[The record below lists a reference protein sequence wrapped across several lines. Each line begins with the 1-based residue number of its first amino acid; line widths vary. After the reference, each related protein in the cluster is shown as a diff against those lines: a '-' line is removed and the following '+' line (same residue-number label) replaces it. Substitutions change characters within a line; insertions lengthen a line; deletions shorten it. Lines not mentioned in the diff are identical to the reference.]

1 LERRHKKMGKV
12 SIIGAGAVGTSC
24 ANWAMVRNIAEEI
37 VLVDIVPD
45 LAKGK
50 ALDLAQSSPLYGY
63 SGKIWGTEDF
73 SAIADSEVVII
84 TAGKPRQPGMTRED
98 LLNINKEIVKSC
110 AEKVKEYAPE
120 SIVIVV
126 SNPLDAMVYV
136 AYKITEF
143 PKNRV
148 IGMAGVLDSAR
159 YRYFIAEA
167 LGVSPKDVQALV
179 MGVHGDLMLPLTR
192 LANVAGIPITELLPQ
207 EKIEEIVK
215 RTKFGGGEIVSYLKT
230 GSAFITPGLS
240 IVEMVESILRDEKR
254 VLTCSV
260 YLEGEYWIEGV
271 FLGVPVVLGKNGV
284 ERIIEIKL
292 LPEEEEILNKCASHC
307 KELINSLNL

>member
-1 LERRHKKMGKV
+1 MTKL

-24 ANWAMVRNIAEEI
+24 ANWGMVKNVAEEI

-50 ALDLAQSSPLYGY
+50 ALDLIQSSSLFGY

-73 SAIADSEVVII
+73 SAIKDSKVVII
-84 TAGKPRQPGMTRED
+84 TAGKPRQPGMSRED

-110 AEKVKEYAPE
+110 AEKIREYAKE
-120 SIVIVV
+120 SVVIVV

-136 AYKITEF
+136 AYKVTGF
-143 PKNRV
+143 PKNRI

-179 MGVHGDLMLPLTR
+179 MGIHGDLMLPLVR
-192 LANVAGIPITELLPQ
+192 FANVAGIPITELLSS
-207 EKIEEIVK
+207 EKIEEIVR

-230 GSAFITPGLS
+230 GSAFLTPGLS
-240 IVEMVESILRDEKR
+240 IIEMAESIIKDEKR

-260 YLEGEYWIEGV
+260 YLEGEYEISGV
-271 FLGVPVVLGKNGV
+271 FLGVPVILGKNGI

-292 LPEEEEILNKCASHC
+292 LPEEKDALKKCADSC
-307 KELINSLNL
+307 KNLINLLNM

>member
-1 LERRHKKMGKV
+1 MAKL

-24 ANWAMVRNIAEEI
+24 ANWAMVKNLAEEI
-37 VLVDIVPD
+37 VLVDIVPN

-50 ALDLAQSSPLYGY
+50 ALDLAQSNPLFGR
-63 SGKIWGTEDF
+63 SCKILGTEDF
-73 SAIADSEVVII
+73 SSIKDSQVVVIA
-84 TAGKPRQPGMTRED
+84 AGKPRQPGMSRED

-110 AEKVKEYAPE
+110 AEKIKEFAKD

-136 AYKITEF
+136 AYKITNF

-167 LGVSPKDVQALV
+167 CGVSPKDVQALV
-179 MGVHGDLMLPLTR
+179 MGVHGDLMLPLVR
-192 LANVAGIPITELLPQ
+192 LANVSGIPITELLPQ

-215 RTKFGGGEIVSYLKT
+215 RTKFGGAEIVSYLKT
-230 GSAFITPGLS
+230 GSAFITPGLA
-240 IVEMVESILRDEKR
+240 IAEMIESILKDEKR

-260 YLEGEYWIEGV
+260 YLEGEYGIKGV
-271 FLGVPVVLGKNGV
+271 FLGVPVILGKNGV
-284 ERIIEIKL
+284 EKIIEIKL
-292 LPEEEEILNKCASHC
+292 LPEEKAVLKECENFCKKLISLLN
-307 KELINSLNL
+307 I

>member
-1 LERRHKKMGKV
+1 MTKL

-24 ANWAMVRNIAEEI
+24 AKWAMVKNVAEEI
-37 VLVDIVPD
+37 VLVDIIPD

-50 ALDLAQSSPLYGY
+50 ALDLIQSSPLFGY
-63 SGKIWGTEDF
+63 SGKILGTEDF
-73 SAIADSEVVII
+73 SAIKDSDVVII
-84 TAGKPRQPGMTRED
+84 TAGKPRQPGMSRED

-110 AEKVKEYAPE
+110 AEKIKEFAKD

-136 AYKITEF
+136 AYKVTGF
-143 PKNRV
+143 SKNRV

-179 MGVHGDLMLPLTR
+179 MGIHGDLMLPLVR

-207 EKIEEIVK
+207 KKIEEIVK
-215 RTKFGGGEIVSYLKT
+215 KTKFGGGEIVSYLKT

-240 IVEMVESILRDEKR
+240 VIEMAESIIKDEKR

-260 YLEGEYWIEGV
+260 YLEGEYEINGV
-271 FLGVPVVLGKNGV
+271 FLGVPVILGRKGV
-284 ERIIEIKL
+284 EKIIEIKL
-292 LPEEEEILNKCASHC
+292 SSEEKEALKRCAEAC
-307 KELINSLNL
+307 KELISLLNM

>member
-1 LERRHKKMGKV
+1 MSKLA
-12 SIIGAGAVGTSC
+12 IIGAGAVGTSC
-24 ANWAMVRNIAEEI
+24 AKWAMVRNLAQEI
-37 VLVDIVPD
+37 VLVDIIPD

-50 ALDLAQSSPLYGY
+50 ALDLAQSTPLYGF

-73 SAIADSEVVII
+73 SAISEADVVVI
-84 TAGKPRQPGMTRED
+84 TAGKPRQPGMSRED
-98 LLNINKEIVKSC
+98 LISTNENIVKSC
-110 AEKVKEYAPE
+110 AEKVRAYAPE

-126 SNPLDAMVYV
+126 TNPLDAMVYV
-136 AYKITEF
+136 AYRVTGF

-179 MGVHGDLMLPLTR
+179 MGTHGDLMLPLVR
-192 LANVAGIPITELLPQ
+192 LANVAGIPITELLSK
-207 EKIEEIVK
+207 EKIEEIVN

-230 GSAFITPGLS
+230 GSAFITPGFAV
-240 IVEMVESILRDEKR
+240 VEMAESILRDQKR

-260 YLEGEYWIEGV
+260 YLEGEYGIDGV
-271 FLGVPVVLGKNGV
+271 FVGVPVILGKKGV
-284 ERIIEIKL
+284 EKIIEFQL
-292 LPEEEEILNKCASHC
+292 TSEERQMLERCAEHC
-307 KELINSLNL
+307 KELLSLLKV

>member
-1 LERRHKKMGKV
+1 MAKL

-24 ANWAMVRNIAEEI
+24 ANWAMVKNIAEEI
-37 VLVDIVPD
+37 VLVDIIPG

-50 ALDLAQSSPLYGY
+50 ALDLIQSSSLFGY

-73 SAIADSEVVII
+73 LAIKDSKVVII
-84 TAGKPRQPGMTRED
+84 TAGKPRQPGMSRED

-110 AEKVKEYAPE
+110 AEKIKEYAKD

-136 AYKITEF
+136 AYRVTNF

-167 LGVSPKDVQALV
+167 LNVSPKDVQALV
-179 MGVHGDLMLPLTR
+179 MGIHGDLMLPLVR
-192 LANVAGIPITELLPQ
+192 LANISGIPVTELLPK

-215 RTKFGGGEIVSYLKT
+215 RTKFGGGEIVSYLKS

-240 IVEMVESILRDEKR
+240 VVEMTESIIKDEKR

-260 YLEGEYWIEGV
+260 YLEGEYEISGV
-271 FLGVPVVLGKNGV
+271 FLGVPVILGKNGV
-284 ERIIEIKL
+284 EKIIEIEL
-292 LPEEEEILNKCASHC
+292 LPEEKENLEKCAKVC
-307 KELINSLNL
+307 KDLINLLNM

>member
-1 LERRHKKMGKV
+1 MTKL
-12 SIIGAGAVGTSC
+12 SIIGAGAVGESC
-24 ANWAMVRNIAEEI
+24 ARWAMVKNVAEEI
-37 VLVDIVPD
+37 VLIDIVPD

-50 ALDLAQSSPLYGY
+50 ALDLIQSSPLFGY
-63 SGKIWGTEDF
+63 SGKISGTEDF
-73 SAIADSEVVII
+73 SAIKDSEVVII
-84 TAGKPRQPGMTRED
+84 TAGKPRQPGMSRED

-110 AEKVKEYAPE
+110 SEKIKEYAKD

-148 IGMAGVLDSAR
+148 MGMAGVLDSAR
-159 YRYFIAEA
+159 YRYFIAEV

-179 MGVHGDLMLPLTR
+179 MGIHGDLMLPLVR

-230 GSAFITPGLS
+230 GSAFVTPGLS
-240 IVEMVESILRDEKR
+240 VIEMAESILKDEKR

-260 YLEGEYWIEGV
+260 YLEGEYGIEGV

-284 ERIIEIKL
+284 ERIIEISL
-292 LPEEEEILNKCASHC
+292 LPEEKTALKKCASAC
-307 KELINSLNL
+307 KELISLLDM

>member
-1 LERRHKKMGKV
+1 MSKLA
-12 SIIGAGAVGTSC
+12 IIGAGAVGTSC
-24 ANWAMVRNIAEEI
+24 AKWAMVKNLAQEI
-37 VLVDIVPD
+37 VLVDIIPD

-50 ALDLAQSSPLYGY
+50 ALDLAQSTPLYGF

-73 SAIADSEVVII
+73 SAISGADAVVI
-84 TAGKPRQPGMTRED
+84 TAGKPRQPGMSRED
-98 LLNINKEIVKSC
+98 LISTNENIVKSC
-110 AEKVKEYAPE
+110 AEKVKVYAPE

-126 SNPLDAMVYV
+126 TNPLDAMVYV
-136 AYKITEF
+136 TYKVTGF

-179 MGVHGDLMLPLTR
+179 MGTHGDLMLPLVR
-192 LANVAGIPITELLPQ
+192 LANVAGIPITELLSE
-207 EKIEEIVK
+207 EKIEEIVN

-230 GSAFITPGLS
+230 GSAFITPGFAV
-240 IVEMVESILRDEKR
+240 VEMAESILRDQKR

-260 YLEGEYWIEGV
+260 YLEGEYGIEGV
-271 FLGVPVVLGKNGV
+271 FVGVPVILGKNGV
-284 ERIIEIKL
+284 EKIIEFQL
-292 LPEEEEILNKCASHC
+292 TSEERQMLERCAEHC
-307 KELINSLNL
+307 KELISLLKV